1 MKRISGYLFILICGE
16 AFCFGQQAVSTA
28 GGEAGGSGGSVSFT
42 VGQTEYVSSA
52 GSDGVVLPG
61 IQQPYEIFTLTGIVP
76 EKDITVKSVAY
87 PNPATDMLTLK
98 IQWDKPD
105 KLTYTLMDIKG
116 KILDESVI
124 ENNETDISLQNYPPS
139 TYFLQV
145 RYQLKIIK
153 VFKIIKN

>member
-1 MKRISGYLFILICGE
+1 MKRISGYLFIFICGGS
-16 AFCFGQQAVSTA
+16 FCFGQQAVSTA
-28 GGEAGGSGGSVSFT
+28 GGEAAGSGGSVSYT

-52 GSDGVVLPG
+52 GSDGVVSPG
-61 IQQPYEIFTLTGIVP
+61 IQQPYEIFTVTGIVP
-76 EKDITVKSVAY
+76 ETDITFKAVVY

-105 KLTYTLMDIKG
+105 KLKYTLIDIKG
-116 KILDESVI
+116 KILDERVI
-124 ENNETDISLQNYPPS
+124 ENNETAISLQNYPPS

-145 RYQLKIIK
+145 KYQMQIIK